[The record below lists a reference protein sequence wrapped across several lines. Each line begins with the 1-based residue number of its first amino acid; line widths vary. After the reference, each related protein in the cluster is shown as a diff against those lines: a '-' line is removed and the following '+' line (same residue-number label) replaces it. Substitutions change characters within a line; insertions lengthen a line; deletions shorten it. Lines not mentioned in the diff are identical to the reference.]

1 MNPVCGHICCC
12 LQFSTKVVV
21 YYTDVVDATPPPNC
35 NSKVTCASFTICTNQ
50 SMVSWWQHQTV
61 VDLVPQPPPPPPPA
75 KCLRISASTSLCV
88 LKMTINQLTNQ
99 LIPPDFLSATR
110 PATPSAWQW
119 WRGDNWGG
127 CHSGWAHAGEGCGQ
141 SRQGCR
147 SACCCAATAPWC
159 HCSSQAVDGEG
170 QKMTMLF
177 INVHAWFPA
186 KWTFAPTTLP
196 LLPSELP
203 SWCRRTRE
211 GETPTEK
218 TLAKHSLSA

>member
-1 MNPVCGHICCC
+1 MLPPPP
-12 LQFSTKVVV
+12 L
-21 YYTDVVDATPPPNC
+21 PPNC
-35 NSKVTCASFTICTNQ
+35 NSKVTCASLTICTNH

-61 VDLVPQPPPPPPPA
+61 VDFVPQPPPTQVSQDFS
-75 KCLRISASTSLCV
+75 LHQSLCV
-88 LKMTINQLTNQ
+88 LKTTINQLTNQ

-127 CHSGWAHAGEGCGQ
+127 CHSGWAHAGEGCDQ

-170 QKMTMLF
+170 QKMKELF
-177 INVHAWFPA
+177 INAQAWHSV
-186 KWTFAPTTLP
+186 KWKFAQTFHP
-196 LLPSELP
+196 PSSTQWASKLMQKNK
-203 SWCRRTRE
+203 RR
-211 GETPTEK
+211 G
-218 TLAKHSLSA
+218 KHPQKRH